1 MLLNISNIQYFST
14 GDGEGIRTTVFF
26 KGCNLRC
33 PWCHNPENLSAAPS
47 IMRYKAIDKTQ
58 TLGKKVSIENLLP
71 ELLEDKDFY
80 LQSSGGITLSGG
92 EVMLQADG
100 AAALAKKLNE
110 YDISV
115 LIDTAGCVPYKEFE
129 KLNPFVQGYLFDFK
143 TANVQNYR
151 KIGGDL
157 ETVTQNLTCLILDGA
172 NVQVR
177 IPLIPDFNTDE
188 ESIDKICKHLKAIGI
203 GKVELLPFHR
213 LGSAKYE
220 ALGLNYHY
228 KNYELLSND
237 KLDEIKKQYS
247 KYFKVI
253 IERWE
258 NYDES

>member
-1 MLLNISNIQYFST
+1 MLLNISNIQHFST

-33 PWCHNPENLSAAPS
+33 PWCHNPENLSSSP
-47 IMRYKAIDKTQ
+47 MVLRFQAIDKTEV
-58 TLGKKVSIENLLP
+58 LGRKVTVEDILP

-80 LQSSGGITLSGG
+80 IQSGGGVTLSGG

-100 AAALAKKLNE
+100 ATDLTKALKNQ
-110 YDISV
+110 DVSV
-115 LIDTAGCVPYKEFE
+115 LIDTAGCVPYKEFK
-129 KLNPFVQGYLFDFK
+129 KLNSFVQGYLFDFK

-151 KIGGDL
+151 EIGGDL
-157 ETVTQNLTCLILDGA
+157 ETVTQNLTQLISDGA

-188 ESIDKICKHLKAIGI
+188 DSILEICEHLKTIGI
-203 GKVELLPFHR
+203 GEVELLPFHR

-220 ALGLNYHY
+220 ALGLDYQY
-228 KNYELLSND
+228 KNYEPLSKD
-237 KLDEIKKQYS
+237 KLDEIIQQYS

-253 IERWE
+253 IDR
-258 NYDES
+258 

>member
-1 MLLNISNIQYFST
+1 MLLNISNIQHFST

-33 PWCHNPENLSAAPS
+33 PWCHNPENLSSSP
-47 IMRYKAIDKTQ
+47 MVLRFQAIDKTEV
-58 TLGKKVSIENLLP
+58 LGRKVTVEDILP

-80 LQSSGGITLSGG
+80 IQSGGGVTLSGG

-100 AAALAKKLNE
+100 ATDLTKALKNQ
-110 YDISV
+110 DVSV
-115 LIDTAGCVPYKEFE
+115 LIDTAGCVPYKEFK
-129 KLNPFVQGYLFDFK
+129 KLNSFVQGYLFDFK

-151 KIGGDL
+151 EIGGDL
-157 ETVTQNLTCLILDGA
+157 ETVTQNLTQLISDGA

-188 ESIDKICKHLKAIGI
+188 DSILEICEHLKTIGI
-203 GKVELLPFHR
+203 GEVELLPFHR

-220 ALGLNYHY
+220 ALGLDYQY
-228 KNYELLSND
+228 KNYEQLSKD
-237 KLDEIKKQYS
+237 QLDEIIKQYS

-253 IERWE
+253 IER
-258 NYDES
+258 